1 MSSLSTEQAIRT
13 RRAVKSFDAEHQMS
27 AEEEQKLF
35 DLARQAPSSFNIQHW
50 RFVKVTDAD
59 QRAKLRAAAWNQS
72 QVTDAS
78 LMLVIC
84 ADLKAWE
91 KNPAR
96 YWENAPEEIRA
107 YLSNAILEF
116 YRGREWL
123 ARDEAMR
130 SVGLIAQTLMLAAK
144 DMGYDSCP
152 MIGCDID
159 AVGKLVNLPEDHAI
173 GMLLAIGKGIAPPRD
188 KGGYVPLEELIVEN
202 AFN

>member
-13 RRAVKSFDAEHQMS
+13 RRAVKNFDASHQMS
-27 AEEEQKLF
+27 AAEEQKLF
-35 DLARQAPSSFNIQHW
+35 DLAQQAPSSFNIQHW
-50 RFVKVTDAD
+50 RFVKVTDPD
-59 QRAKLRAAAWNQS
+59 QRAKLRAAAWNQA
-72 QVTDAS
+72 QVTEAS

-96 YWENAPEEIRA
+96 YWENAPEDVQA

-130 SVGLIAQTLMLAAK
+130 SVGLVAQTLMLSAK

-159 AVGKLVNLPEDHAI
+159 AVAELVNLPDDHAI
-173 GMLLAIGKGIAPPRD
+173 GMLLAIGKGITPARD
-188 KGGYVPLEELIVEN
+188 KGGYLPLDEILLEN
-202 AFN
+202 SFK

>member
-13 RRAVKSFDAEHQMS
+13 RRAVKNFDASHQMS
-27 AEEEQKLF
+27 AAEEQKLF
-35 DLARQAPSSFNIQHW
+35 DLAQQSPSSFNIQHW
-50 RFVKVTDAD
+50 RFVKVTDPD
-59 QRAKLRAAAWNQS
+59 QRAKLRAAAWNQA
-72 QVTDAS
+72 QVTEAS

-96 YWENAPEEIRA
+96 YWEKAPEDVQA

-130 SVGLIAQTLMLAAK
+130 SVGLVAQTLMLSAK

-159 AVGKLVNLPEDHAI
+159 AVAELVNLPDDHAI
-173 GMLLAIGKGIAPPRD
+173 GMLLAIGKGITPARD
-188 KGGYVPLEELIVEN
+188 KGGYLPLDEILLEN
-202 AFN
+202 SFK

>member
-13 RRAVKSFDAEHQMS
+13 RRAVKSFDASHQMS
-27 AEEEQKLF
+27 AAEEQKLF
-35 DLARQAPSSFNIQHW
+35 DLAQQAPSSFNIQHW
-50 RFVKVTDAD
+50 RFVKVTDPD
-59 QRAKLRAAAWNQS
+59 QRAKLRVAAWNQA

-91 KNPAR
+91 KNPTR
-96 YWENAPEEIRA
+96 YWENAPEEVRT

-130 SVGLIAQTLMLAAK
+130 SVGLVAQTLMLAAK

-159 AVGKLVNLPEDHAI
+159 AVAELINLPDDHAI
-173 GMLLAIGKGIAPPRD
+173 GMLLAIGKGITPARD
-188 KGGYVPLEELIVEN
+188 KGGYLPLDEIVIEN
-202 AFN
+202 TFK